1 MTERCVDA
9 SLIVKLALE
18 SERDSHTARRLVR
31 DSIAAGVRLIAPP
44 IFPYEVDSV
53 IRRCVHTGRLD
64 PGDAPG
70 AFAIL
75 DRAPVEI
82 VSPVELRLLARQIA
96 DQFNQPTV
104 YDALYAALAQLRG
117 CEFWTADRAFF
128 EATASRL
135 GFVRYLPH
143 YSHGPAVL
151 DLPEGV
157 QPCG

>member
-9 SLIVKLALE
+9 SLIAKLALE
-18 SERDSHTARRLVR
+18 SERDSRTARRLVR
-31 DSIAAGVRLIAPP
+31 DSVAAGIRLIAPP

-53 IRRCVHTGRLD
+53 IRRCVYSGRLD
-64 PGDAPG
+64 SGYAQE

-82 VSPVELRLLARQIA
+82 VNHVELRALARQIA

-104 YDALYAALAQLRG
+104 YDATYAALAQLRG

-135 GFVRYLPH
+135 GFVKYLPH
-143 YSHGPAVL
+143 YDQGPAVL

-157 QPCG
+157 